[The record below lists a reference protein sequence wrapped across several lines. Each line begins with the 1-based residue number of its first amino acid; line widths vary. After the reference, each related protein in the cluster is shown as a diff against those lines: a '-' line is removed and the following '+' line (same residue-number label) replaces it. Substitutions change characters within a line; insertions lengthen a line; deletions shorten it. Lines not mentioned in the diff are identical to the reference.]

1 MRCRSLLSALRV
13 GEMRRSWI
21 LGLLPAVALAVGC
34 EEAPLGPSA
43 ADPLFA
49 PASQP
54 LMVLTWQITFD
65 RYYSGE
71 SFVTPSGIFQA
82 RDVDSGYVVT
92 GDLEGYVHMV
102 GNGMLDLRTGHGTSS
117 GTAVYELT
125 EPGVGTLECVWKVK
139 RYDLPLSRTY
149 SNWTCSGTGYY
160 EGWKVK
166 AEGTNEANPGS
177 SQAIITAEV
186 R

>member
-1 MRCRSLLSALRV
+1 
-13 GEMRRSWI
+13 MRRSLI
-21 LGLLPAVALAVGC
+21 LGLVPVLAFAVSCDDAAVL
-34 EEAPLGPSA
+34 EPE

-49 PASQP
+49 PASRP

-71 SFVTPSGIFQA
+71 SFITPSGSLQA

-102 GNGMLDLRTGHGTSS
+102 GNGMLDLRTGHGNSS

-125 EPGVGTLECVWKVK
+125 TPGVGTLECVWHVK
-139 RYDLPLSRTY
+139 RYDLPLFRTY
-149 SNWTCSGTGYY
+149 SDLTCSGTGYY

-177 SQAIITAEV
+177 GPAIIPAEV